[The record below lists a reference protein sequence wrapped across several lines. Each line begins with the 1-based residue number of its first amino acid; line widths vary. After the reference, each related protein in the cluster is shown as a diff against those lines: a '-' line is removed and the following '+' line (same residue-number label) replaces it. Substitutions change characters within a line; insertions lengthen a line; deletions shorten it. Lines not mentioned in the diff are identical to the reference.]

1 MRPMNFQKVFVPL
14 TGLLLLGLSYRSFG
28 WSGVAVA
35 CTGIVMFLLLHFTR
49 TMQVL
54 KRAAERPIGYVASA
68 VMLNAKLKPNVTL
81 LHVVAMTRSLGELKT
96 PKDQQ
101 PETYRWTDGGQSYV
115 EAVFLN
121 GKLQSWTM
129 TRPPAEPDAAP
140 DAPQDVGTPPSA

>member
-1 MRPMNFQKVFVPL
+1 MNFQKVFVPL
-14 TGLLLLGLSYRSFG
+14 GGLVLLGLAYRSFG
-28 WSGVAVA
+28 WQGVLVTAG
-35 CTGIVMFLLLHFTR
+35 GIVMFLLLHFTR

-54 KRAAERPIGYVASA
+54 KRAADRPIGYVASA

-121 GKLQSWTM
+121 GKLQSWAL
-129 TRPPAEPDAAP
+129 TRPPVEPDAAP
-140 DAPQDVGTPPSA
+140 PSA

>member
-54 KRAAERPIGYVASA
+54 KRAADRPIGYVASA

-81 LHVVAMTRSLGELKT
+81 LHVVAMTRSLGQLKT
-96 PKDQQ
+96 PKEQQ
-101 PETYRWTDGGQSYV
+101 PETYRWTDGGLSYV
-115 EAVFLN
+115 EGVFLN
-121 GKLQSWTM
+121 GKLQSWTL
-129 TRPPAEPDAAP
+129 TRPPVEDDAAP
-140 DAPQDVGTPPSA
+140 AALQDGSAPPTV